1 MLRGRDGR
9 ASSLLVGRKSGWGA
23 GLPRR
28 GSPALSLVSP
38 FQALD
43 PEVDVSGVPRRRIHG
58 DYVLRCRV
66 QRVVEISSVS

>member
-1 MLRGRDGR
+1 MGERPPYWL
-9 ASSLLVGRKSGWGA
+9 AEKA
-23 GLPRR
+23 GGEPVSPRR